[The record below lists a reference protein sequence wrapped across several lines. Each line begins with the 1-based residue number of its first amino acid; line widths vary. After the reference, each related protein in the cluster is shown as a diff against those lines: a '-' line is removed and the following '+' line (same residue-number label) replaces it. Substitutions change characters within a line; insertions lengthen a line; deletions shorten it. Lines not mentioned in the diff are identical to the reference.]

1 MAVARRKGHKLAAR
15 RDPRNTRGL
24 QRAQPA
30 ELPGSMER
38 TGPAGTVGLELDR
51 PHQALPVRPR

>member
-15 RDPRNTRGL
+15 RGPRTPRGP

-30 ELPGSMER
+30 EPPGSMER
-38 TGPAGTVGLELDR
+38 TGPAGTVGLELVG
-51 PHQALPVRPR
+51 PHEALPVRPR